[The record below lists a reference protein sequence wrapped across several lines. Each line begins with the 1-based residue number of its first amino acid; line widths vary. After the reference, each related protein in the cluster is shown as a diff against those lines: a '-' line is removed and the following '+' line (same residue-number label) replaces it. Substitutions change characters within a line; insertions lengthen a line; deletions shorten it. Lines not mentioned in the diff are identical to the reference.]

1 LIRWNGV
8 RWKARRD
15 GVEGKKAL
23 GRYLSAAA
31 VAAVLMR
38 RLRRE

>member
-15 GVEGKKAL
+15 GVERNKAL

-31 VAAVLMR
+31 AAVSMR
-38 RLRRE
+38 RPRE